1 MKCLLARSVL
11 YSATHWLRFSAAG
24 LMFLMAS
31 YSYGLRSHFA
41 HQRSGDMA
49 GCLRICCGFSC
60 VSLYC
65 CFGITHQFP
74 RRNPGVDFLV
84 AYTAPASS
92 PPFGSSSGD
101 NHRSHSAHQRS
112 RDMAGCPRFVCI
124 LVCPPVVFV
133 LAHSSAKHSRWNPGA
148 GLLVAFTAPQAPL
161 VPRVYRQYDL
171 FC

>member
-1 MKCLLARSVL
+1 METVTPGTPVGDIQALRTAPIQSNLRPRGQLTWARPSCSRLSAWRVVSVL
-11 YSATHWLRFSAAG
+11 AV
-24 LMFLMAS
+24 
-31 YSYGLRSHFA
+31 
-41 HQRSGDMA
+41 D
-49 GCLRICCGFSC
+49 FSC

-65 CFGITHQFP
+65 RFGITHQFP

-112 RDMAGCPRFVCI
+112 RDMAGCPRFVWI

-133 LAHSSAKHSRWNPGA
+133 LAHSSTKHSRRNPGA

-161 VPRVYRQYDL
+161 FWEARL
-171 FC
+171 ATAC